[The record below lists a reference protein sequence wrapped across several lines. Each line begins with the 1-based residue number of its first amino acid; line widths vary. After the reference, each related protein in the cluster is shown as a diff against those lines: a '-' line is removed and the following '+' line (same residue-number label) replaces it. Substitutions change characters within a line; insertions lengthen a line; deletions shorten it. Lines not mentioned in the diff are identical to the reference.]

1 MSISV
6 QQNVGI
12 ALAKYRMPSHEIC
25 RAIIQMDF
33 ARLDLEKLVSLRA
46 LAPSAD
52 DLSVLKEYDGD
63 VEKLGKVEKF
73 FLHINKIPRYIPR
86 LDCFIFMRKFQMLAS
101 EMYHQYD
108 IMNRALDQ
116 LENSKTFRKIL
127 EIVLALGN
135 YLNGSTPRGGFYGF
149 KLEGLLKLPAVKSVD
164 NKLNLMHFLVKQCRS
179 TDETLLAVG
188 SELNMMEEASRIS
201 LESCKADI
209 SSLRNNL
216 ATVDDAIEAQCLDTN
231 PDENDRLIEVL
242 SPFKLEAS
250 LETDKLEEEFKS
262 ISQRFYKTLTL
273 FGGDKDQH
281 NFTGFFSLIKDFV
294 QGFTKAHRDI
304 EKRRVMKEKLERKRV
319 SVFVSHCH
327 S

>member
-1 MSISV
+1 
-6 QQNVGI
+6 
-12 ALAKYRMPSHEIC
+12 
-25 RAIIQMDF
+25 
-33 ARLDLEKLVSLRA
+33 
-46 LAPSAD
+46 
-52 DLSVLKEYDGD
+52 
-63 VEKLGKVEKF
+63 
-73 FLHINKIPRYIPR
+73 
-86 LDCFIFMRKFQMLAS
+86 
-101 EMYHQYD
+101 
-108 IMNRALDQ
+108 
-116 LENSKTFRKIL
+116 
-127 EIVLALGN
+127 
-135 YLNGSTPRGGFYGF
+135 
-149 KLEGLLKLPAVKSVD
+149 
-164 NKLNLMHFLVKQCRS
+164 MHFLVKQCRS

-216 ATVDDAIEAQCLDTN
+216 ATVDDAIEAQRLDTN